1 MHRPMLR
8 ALKRLTQVCFAG
20 VPMSSDASPDVEG
33 IETVSELAQGPSFRS
48 DASPDVEGIET
59 GACHLQELG
68 PM

>member
-1 MHRPMLR
+1 
-8 ALKRLTQVCFAG
+8 
-20 VPMSSDASPDVEG
+20 MSSDASPDVEG